1 MWFRIF
7 CKIAESAAQTVII
20 DKVKKKE
27 AHNLYK
33 CICQRKSKAHEMEQT
48 EQMIITKRKDP
59 KSYWKC
65 KPHQEDIV
73 TLEAFRK
80 HFSELC
86 APRGLE
92 IPAMHKLYNNCV
104 PELDDKFTL
113 SEIESAISHLKGG
126 KSAGDDHII
135 SEFLSCGKNELKH
148 VLVLLFN
155 NLYEEGYFPEEW
167 ATGIIVPIYK
177 KGDRSLPTNYRG
189 ITLTSTMSKLFT
201 HILNQRLLQWSEQYH
216 ISCEAQFAYK
226 PGYSTTDAVFVLH
239 SVIVQTVK
247 ESDAVC
253 CFIDFSKAF
262 DHVERSILFKKMIKY
277 CVSSKMLKM
286 IENMYSKM
294 KTRVRSTE
302 RYTNS
307 FLLENGLMQ
316 GECLSPSLFS
326 MYLNDIVEHIESVES
341 MGVLL
346 GNTKITVLKY
356 ADDLVL
362 FAKSA
367 ESLQLG
373 LNALHQ
379 FCKINKLTVNCDK
392 SKVMHFT
399 ANKSVT
405 VKDLQYDGTKLEWV
419 NNFKY
424 LGVTFNKSNSFTDG
438 IEELCQHAQRAQTV
452 LDLHFLILKTVPVS
466 YEIKVFNALIKPIL
480 LYGSEVYGINCVKSL
495 ETFYLQFLKRALCV
509 KRSTNTCM
517 VLAETGQYPLAVDIQ
532 LNMVKLWIKI
542 LTCDKDQLIWI
553 AYDSMLKSKVH
564 LSNSKCWTRKIQELL
579 CRVGFGYIWE
589 NQMVPDVRKFLNM
602 LKQRLQD
609 IHIQECYSSS
619 EYENTGAREPK
630 LP

>member
-1 MWFRIF
+1 MATCHDNTILDNIKHRKSNQISYKWEESNKEMYVKNITSIHSKNQVANLSELLRCGTNTNLLEQGAVILNRI
-7 CKIAESAAQTVII
+7 ILEAAESCKMSHRNTEHKKDRILSTPHNKQLASPWYDDECHKLRKDYNKLRNLYNRTSNDS

-33 CICQRKSKAHEMEQT
+33 CICQRKSKAHKMEQT

-65 KPHQEDIV
+65 FKVYKPHQEDIV

-86 APRGLE
+86 AWRGLE

-135 SEFLSCGKNELKH
+135 SEFLSCGKNKLKH

-167 ATGIIVPIYK
+167 ATGIIVPIYR

-216 ISCEAQFAYK
+216 ISCQAQFAYK

-239 SVIVQTVK
+239 SVIAQTVK

-262 DHVERSILFKKMIKY
+262 DHVERNILFKKMIKY
-277 CVSSKMLKM
+277 GVSSKMLKM

-302 RYTNS
+302 ECTNS

-316 GECLSPSLFS
+316 GECLSPSLF
-326 MYLNDIVEHIESVES
+326 
-341 MGVLL
+341 
-346 GNTKITVLKY
+346 
-356 ADDLVL
+356 
-362 FAKSA
+362 
-367 ESLQLG
+367 
-373 LNALHQ
+373 
-379 FCKINKLTVNCDK
+379 
-392 SKVMHFT
+392 
-399 ANKSVT
+399 
-405 VKDLQYDGTKLEWV
+405 
-419 NNFKY
+419 
-424 LGVTFNKSNSFTDG
+424 
-438 IEELCQHAQRAQTV
+438 
-452 LDLHFLILKTVPVS
+452 
-466 YEIKVFNALIKPIL
+466 
-480 LYGSEVYGINCVKSL
+480 
-495 ETFYLQFLKRALCV
+495 
-509 KRSTNTCM
+509 
-517 VLAETGQYPLAVDIQ
+517 
-532 LNMVKLWIKI
+532 
-542 LTCDKDQLIWI
+542 
-553 AYDSMLKSKVH
+553 
-564 LSNSKCWTRKIQELL
+564 
-579 CRVGFGYIWE
+579 
-589 NQMVPDVRKFLNM
+589 
-602 LKQRLQD
+602 
-609 IHIQECYSSS
+609 
-619 EYENTGAREPK
+619 
-630 LP
+630 

>member
-1 MWFRIF
+1 MR
-7 CKIAESAAQTVII
+7 ES
-20 DKVKKKE
+20 KKSE
-27 AHNLYK
+27 GGAF
-33 CICQRKSKAHEMEQT
+33 KA
-48 EQMIITKRKDP
+48 P
-59 KSYWKC
+59 PPGSYR
-65 KPHQEDIV
+65 V
-73 TLEAFRK
+73 
-80 HFSELC
+80 
-86 APRGLE
+86 
-92 IPAMHKLYNNCV
+92 
-104 PELDDKFTL
+104 
-113 SEIESAISHLKGG
+113 
-126 KSAGDDHII
+126 
-135 SEFLSCGKNELKH
+135 
-148 VLVLLFN
+148 
-155 NLYEEGYFPEEW
+155 
-167 ATGIIVPIYK
+167 
-177 KGDRSLPTNYRG
+177 
-189 ITLTSTMSKLFT
+189 
-201 HILNQRLLQWSEQYH
+201 
-216 ISCEAQFAYK
+216 
-226 PGYSTTDAVFVLH
+226 
-239 SVIVQTVK
+239 
-247 ESDAVC
+247 
-253 CFIDFSKAF
+253 
-262 DHVERSILFKKMIKY
+262 KKMINY
-277 CVSSKMLKM
+277 GVSSKMLKM

-302 RYTNS
+302 GYTNS

-326 MYLNDIVEHIESVES
+326 MYVNDIVEHIESVES

-367 ESLQLG
+367 KSLQLG

-379 FCKINKLTVNCDK
+379 FCEINKLAVNCDK

-452 LDLHFLILKTVPVS
+452 LDLHFLKHKTVPVS
-466 YEIKVFNALIKPIL
+466 YEIEVFNTLVKPIL

-495 ETFYLQFLKRALCV
+495 ETFYLKFLKRALCV

-517 VLAETGQYPLAVDIQ
+517 VLAETRQYPLAVDIQ

-579 CRVGFGYIWE
+579 FRVGFGYIWE
-589 NQMVPDVRKFLNM
+589 NQMVPDVKKFLNM

-609 IHIQECYSSS
+609 IHIQECYSSIENNS
-619 EYENTGAREPK
+619 RCMLYKHLKPVYSMENYLKCNYHRDFRQYLTKLRLSSHKFLVERGRWVKPKINYHERLCTLCDENDIEDEYHILMKCKYFVNLREKYISKKYYKRPSMYKFQKLMNTTKRELYRLILFIK
-630 LP
+630 FIFKEYNSHLTEV